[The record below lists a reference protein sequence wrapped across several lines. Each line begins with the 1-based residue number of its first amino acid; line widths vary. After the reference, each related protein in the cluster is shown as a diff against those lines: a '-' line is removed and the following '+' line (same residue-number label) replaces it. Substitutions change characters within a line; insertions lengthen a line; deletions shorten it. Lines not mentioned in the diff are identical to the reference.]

1 MAKKK
6 TAKND
11 DGSVEEKVEEKT
23 EEKVEEKVETSEDE
37 PLEDES
43 ESSEAESEE
52 HDQDISE
59 PSGEEAKSSDD
70 IEEEATKKSIK
81 KQVKLFNR
89 WSFEGV
95 EVKDPSIKNYVNLTP
110 IIVPHSG
117 GKHEHKRFWKS
128 EHVNIIERFINKM
141 MAPGFVRRRIKGKGS
156 AWHCG
161 KKQKCIKIVENA
173 FTIIEERSG
182 ENPIQIFVDAIMNS
196 APREETTKISLG
208 GISYQTSVDI
218 APQRR
223 VDLGIRLLIQMA
235 LGSAYNNLRTI
246 DECLA
251 SEIFAAGKNDP
262 NSKAVKKKD
271 EIERVAMSAR

>member
-6 TAKND
+6 TTKSNED
-11 DGSVEEKVEEKT
+11 SIETTVEET
-23 EEKVEEKVETSEDE
+23 EEKKATPEKEPLKEEGAQESKSDEDE
-37 PLEDES
+37 NVT
-43 ESSEAESEE
+43 AEPVL
-52 HDQDISE
+52 D
-59 PSGEEAKSSDD
+59 AVKSSDEV
-70 IEEEATKKSIK
+70 EEEATKKSIK

-89 WSFEGV
+89 WSFDGV
-95 EVKDPSIKNYVNLTP
+95 EVKDPSIKNYINLTP

-161 KKQKCIKIVENA
+161 KKQKCIKILENA

-182 ENPIQIFVDAIMNS
+182 ENPIQTFVDAIMNA

-251 SEIFAAGKNDP
+251 TEIFAAGKNDP

-271 EIERVAMSAR
+271 EIERVGMSAR